1 MIKVR
6 SIRRIGK
13 EALCVRLKRTSLL
26 TKLLLLA
33 VAIYA
38 IVTLVGLQDR
48 IQTAQKEVD
57 ELEEQVVYAEQ
68 DNALITQELEDL
80 GSERSIKAI
89 ARSRLGMVE
98 AGEIVFRDADM
109 HN

>member
-1 MIKVR
+1 M
-6 SIRRIGK
+6 
-13 EALCVRLKRTSLL
+13 RLKRTSLL
-26 TKLLLLA
+26 TKLLLFA

-38 IVTLVGLQDR
+38 LVTLVSLQDR
-48 IQTAQKEVD
+48 IQSAKKEVQD
-57 ELEEQVVYAEQ
+57 LEEQVVYAEQ
-68 DNALITQELEDL
+68 ENAQLTQDLESI

-98 AGEIVFRDADM
+98 VGEIVFRDADM